1 MKSLLS
7 SLFDTQLM
15 DHMAVQP
22 EEKMRNIQKDITLT
36 AGGSPQGFRLTKPDA
51 FSGVEILRLLLRLQ
65 GEPPA
70 TAGGGC
76 FAGGEVNRISADARG
91 ARDGIPSAVRVRNLT
106 PQCGV
111 APTEV
116 AEAAGAERS
125 YTVLDLIT
133 SLSSDELRSVMTS
146 CLNHTEVL
154 LPAGPHPVMT
164 GSEWGYPEL
173 KHDTVSCMKLV
184 LEEITWA
191 LEGFFGGGGPDSLPA
206 DATTSRSSAR
216 TSTSSSSSR

>member
-1 MKSLLS
+1 
-7 SLFDTQLM
+7 
-15 DHMAVQP
+15 
-22 EEKMRNIQKDITLT
+22 MRNITKDITLT
-36 AGGSPQGFRLTKPDA
+36 IDGSPQGFRLTKPDA

-65 GEPPA
+65 DRWEA
-70 TAGGGC
+70 
-76 FAGGEVNRISADARG
+76 VR
-91 ARDGIPSAVRVRNLT
+91 RDGSN
-106 PQCGV
+106 
-111 APTEV
+111 
-116 AEAAGAERS
+116 
-125 YTVLDLIT
+125 VLDLIT

-173 KHDTVSCMKLV
+173 KHDTISCMKLV

-191 LEGFFGGGGPDSLPA
+191 LEGFFGDGGPDSLPA
-206 DATTSRSSAR
+206 DATTSRPSAR

>member
-1 MKSLLS
+1 
-7 SLFDTQLM
+7 
-15 DHMAVQP
+15 
-22 EEKMRNIQKDITLT
+22 MRIITKDIQLSID
-36 AGGSPQGFRLTKPDA
+36 GSTQGFRLTKPDA

-65 GEPPA
+65 DQVSCHPEPQA
-70 TAGGGC
+70 KDL
-76 FAGGEVNRISADARG
+76 S
-91 ARDGIPSAVRVRNLT
+91 
-106 PQCGV
+106 
-111 APTEV
+111 
-116 AEAAGAERS
+116 
-125 YTVLDLIT
+125 VLDLII
-133 SLSSDELRSVMTS
+133 SLSGEELRSVMTS

-191 LEGFFGGGGPDSLPA
+191 LEGFCGGGGPDSPPA
-206 DATTSRSSAR
+206 DATTPRPSAR

>member
-1 MKSLLS
+1 MRCKLRRISKDLSL
-7 SLFDTQLM
+7 T
-15 DHMAVQP
+15 
-22 EEKMRNIQKDITLT
+22 I
-36 AGGSPQGFRLTKPDA
+36 GGSPLSFRLTKPDA

-65 GEPPA
+65 NANPE
-70 TAGGGC
+70 
-76 FAGGEVNRISADARG
+76 ENS
-91 ARDGIPSAVRVRNLT
+91 S
-106 PQCGV
+106 
-111 APTEV
+111 
-116 AEAAGAERS
+116 
-125 YTVLDLIT
+125 VLDLIT

-191 LEGFFGGGGPDSLPA
+191 LEGFFGGGGPDSQPA
-206 DATTSRSSAR
+206 DATTPRPSAR
-216 TSTSSSSSR
+216 TSTGSSSSR